1 MKQELSW
8 ELIEQALDEKR
19 LEILEDYNYF
29 EWLQNE
35 MRKIRKKYEKPEK
48 QYVKPNLHADEMDWY
63 DSIVQRIAR
72 EVKKDDSKRNR

>member
-8 ELIEQALDEKR
+8 ELIEQALDEHK

-35 MRKIRKKYEKPEK
+35 MRKIRKKYEKPER
-48 QYVKPNLHADEMDWY
+48 QYVKPNLHADYEED
-63 DSIVQRIAR
+63 IIKRI
-72 EVKKDDSKRNR
+72 SKAKETVF

>member
-8 ELIEQALDEKR
+8 ELIEQALDEHK

-35 MRKIRKKYEKPEK
+35 MRKIRKKYEKPERSNIFLK
-48 QYVKPNLHADEMDWY
+48 CSM
-63 DSIVQRIAR
+63 S
-72 EVKKDDSKRNR
+72 RNPFMIFTSWTK